1 MVVTSH
7 PKLACILNNSATM
20 LIPTAS
26 TTSRPAWLP
35 TVTSRPLRGLLVC
48 VTPSDRKRSRASRTY
63 AYAVAARSDATGGGA
78 TGDGATAAATT
89 TLAAAAC
96 AAIAANVAAA
106 RAARVRAAPSLP
118 RRRPRA
124 GDASLG
130 FS

>member
-35 TVTSRPLRGLLVC
+35 TVTGRPLRGLLVC

-78 TGDGATAAATT
+78 TAAATT
-89 TLAAAAC
+89 TIAAAAR
-96 AAIAANVAAA
+96 AATAANVAAA

>member
-20 LIPTAS
+20 LIPKAS

-89 TLAAAAC
+89 TLAAAAR
-96 AAIAANVAAA
+96 AATAANVAAA
-106 RAARVRAAPSLP
+106 RAARVRAAPVAGPRQIDSLVTV
-118 RRRPRA
+118 
-124 GDASLG
+124 
-130 FS
+130 

>member
-35 TVTSRPLRGLLVC
+35 TVTGRPLRGLLVC

-78 TGDGATAAATT
+78 TGEGATNGSSMSGAT
-89 TLAAAAC
+89 
-96 AAIAANVAAA
+96 
-106 RAARVRAAPSLP
+106 
-118 RRRPRA
+118 
-124 GDASLG
+124 
-130 FS
+130 